1 MTKQD
6 IINLKPHSLMELNMM
21 EWKKLMDVIKTA
33 HSLRAQAATAD
44 FNEGEKVMWMGARG
58 KKMYGTVH
66 SVNRTTVTV
75 DTEYKGSFGV
85 PQRWR
90 VGTSLLTKI

>member
-44 FNEGEKVMWMGARG
+44 FNSFPVGSCDFIQLRFQVGA
-58 KKMYGTVH
+58 
-66 SVNRTTVTV
+66 
-75 DTEYKGSFGV
+75 DFGRIFN
-85 PQRWR
+85 QLF
-90 VGTSLLTKI
+90 GDNDFNAGQGGY